1 MKSQNHIFLF
11 PLAITF
17 NAEAT
22 TQTCSPGARR
32 SYFYCIKFLPLNL
45 CFKYLFKSVCFWL
58 FIRRNIPLSAQNY
71 TRSQSWRCTGLYS
84 LLVYTVNV
92 PATVLTALVLVLFFC
107 VFFFFE
113 KTLEPHSHRVHFKIL
128 FSCSPSP
135 VSTPCQWR
143 LMADGRMDDSIHI
156 HSQDTSCLTCE
167 DLSVSKQ
174 HVSVSQWKGEEEK
187 KECLNIRTWG
197 TSPKQSLKEKKGG
210 ILTI

>member
-1 MKSQNHIFLF
+1 M
-11 PLAITF
+11 
-17 NAEAT
+17 
-22 TQTCSPGARR
+22 
-32 SYFYCIKFLPLNL
+32 
-45 CFKYLFKSVCFWL
+45 

-92 PATVLTALVLVLFFC
+92 PATVMTALVLVLFCFC

-113 KTLEPHSHRVHFKIL
+113 ITLEPHSHRVHFKIL

-143 LMADGRMDDSIHI
+143 LMADGQMDDSIHI

-197 TSPKQSLKEKKGG
+197 TSPKQSLKEKKLG